1 MGAAE
6 QAAVRDVLAAQP
18 GLFRLTLEV
27 EPRLAQ
33 ACAAGRYLMLRVGFG
48 SDPYLPR
55 PLWARRTAANA
66 VSLIVQVQ
74 GSGTLW
80 LAGRRPGDRVELY
93 GPLGTQLAL
102 PPRTQRLLLTGDLQG
117 MNCLLALA
125 DEALAR
131 SVEVA
136 MVLYPAPSEGVV
148 RLLPP
153 DVELLSLVDA
163 DALQWADALYCAG
176 GTQHLAELQGVL
188 RSSGSRVPAHALV
201 HTPLACGVGACYGCR
216 METRK
221 GARLACLD
229 GPAFPLR
236 ELVWT

>member
-55 PLWARRTAANA
+55 PLWARRTAPNA

-93 GPLGTQLAL
+93 GPLGTQLTL

-131 SVEVA
+131 SAEVA
-136 MVLYPAPSEGVV
+136 MVLYP
-148 RLLPP
+148 
-153 DVELLSLVDA
+153 
-163 DALQWADALYCAG
+163 
-176 GTQHLAELQGVL
+176 
-188 RSSGSRVPAHALV
+188 
-201 HTPLACGVGACYGCR
+201 
-216 METRK
+216 
-221 GARLACLD
+221 
-229 GPAFPLR
+229 
-236 ELVWT
+236 